1 MKLQPQDIG
10 SERPLYGYFNEAK
23 ASFAW
28 VR

>member
-10 SERPLYGYFNEAK
+10 SERPLYGYPNDAK
-23 ASFAW
+23 ASLAW